1 MLQSNPDGWSLTGQV
16 LSLFSRCHQ
25 FECHKPQVH
34 WRLTWPLTS
43 GSRRISQCAC
53 KLTQTP
59 TVNKYI
65 YIYIYIYNNLA
76 YEDQEKLGSQF
87 EKSTKGTNFWLKW
100 KTMKGQRILGSNEK
114 QWPMKKK
121 INGHRFGLKII
132 IFF

>member
-1 MLQSNPDGWSLTGQV
+1 MLQSNPDRCSLTSQV
-16 LSLFSRCHQ
+16 LSLFFRCHQ
-25 FECHKPQVH
+25 FECHKPQIH
-34 WRLTWPLTS
+34 WRLTWSFTS
-43 GSRRISQCAC
+43 GSRGISQCAC

-59 TVNKYI
+59 TVNK
-65 YIYIYIYNNLA
+65 YIYNNLA

-87 EKSTKGTNFWLKW
+87 EKSTKGTNFGLKW

-132 IFF
+132 IFFRMKRK